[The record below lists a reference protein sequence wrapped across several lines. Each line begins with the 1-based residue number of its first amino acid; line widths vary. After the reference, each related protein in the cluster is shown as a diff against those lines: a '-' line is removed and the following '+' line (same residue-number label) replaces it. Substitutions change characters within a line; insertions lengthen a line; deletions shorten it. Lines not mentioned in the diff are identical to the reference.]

1 MKLKMILLALAAMAL
16 TASVAL
22 AKPPEKTKNAH
33 AESTN
38 ANKPPKTGEGCKPKV
53 SVVLRGTVAVAPGAT
68 PVLPFS
74 LMITVEHA
82 NHHGWAYATATQPV
96 AVTVTSDT
104 RVKRQ
109 HDETTLASFLAGDR
123 VAVHARVC
131 KADLAG
137 QGAAPPLSAGKVK
150 AHPVTPA

>member
-22 AKPPEKTKNAH
+22 ANPREKTKNAH
-33 AESTN
+33 AESAN
-38 ANKPPKTGEGCKPKV
+38 ANRPPKTGAGCKPKI
-53 SVVLRGTVAVAPGAT
+53 SVVLKGTVAVAPGTT

-74 LMITVEHA
+74 LMITVTHA
-82 NHHGWAYATATQPV
+82 NHHGKAYVAATQPV
-96 AVTVTSDT
+96 SVTVTSDT
-104 RVKRQ
+104 KVKRE
-109 HDETTLASFLAGDR
+109 HDETTLASFQAGDR

-131 KADLAG
+131 KADLAL
-137 QGAAPPLSAGKVK
+137 GATPALSAGRVK